1 MEDLEKKLFSF
12 IKPLCENN
20 KIILYEVEL
29 KGSPKNKI
37 IKVTVDTEKGIT
49 LNMCQLLSRE
59 ISDLLVQK
67 DLIKNEYHLEV
78 SSPGINKP
86 LQYSFEYERN
96 IGRDLKIAYYKDDS
110 INEIVGKLVEYNE
123 KNITLEIAKDKIIIE
138 NEKIK
143 KAIIKLKW

>member
-1 MEDLEKKLFSF
+1 MEDLEKKLFNF
-12 IKPLCENN
+12 FEPLCKNN

-29 KGSPKNKI
+29 KGSPKNRI
-37 IKVTVDTEKGIT
+37 IKVTVDTENGIT
-49 LNMCQLLSRE
+49 LNKCQLLSRE

-110 INEIVGKLVEYNE
+110 IDEIVGKLVEYNE